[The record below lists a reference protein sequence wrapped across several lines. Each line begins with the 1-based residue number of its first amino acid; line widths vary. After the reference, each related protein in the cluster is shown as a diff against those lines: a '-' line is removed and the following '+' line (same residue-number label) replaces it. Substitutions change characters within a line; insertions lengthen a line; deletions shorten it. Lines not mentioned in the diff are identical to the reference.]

1 MQIIFFFLCY
11 VDTIPVTI
19 FLALN
24 YSPPSKER
32 GGGVDNWG
40 EKGCRRRFKILTL
53 FRTKIFQKP
62 YTVLV

>member
-1 MQIIFFFLCY
+1 MQIIYFFVCY

-24 YSPPSKER
+24 SSPPPKEE
-32 GGGVDNWG
+32 GVNNWG
-40 EKGCRRRFKILTL
+40 EKGFRRRFKILTL